1 MEATLNPGMAILIM
15 KPKMTRSFF
24 ELTRGEE
31 NIGSITFPKPFGT
44 LAEVKLFEEEWSLKR
59 MGFWKPLI
67 GSYGLIMH
75 GWNEA
80 AAATAVIS

>member
-1 MEATLNPGMAILIM
+1 MVIHIM
-15 KPKMTRSFF
+15 KPIMSRSFF
-24 ELTRGEE
+24 ELTHGDE
-31 NIGSITFPKPFGT
+31 NIGSITFPKTFGT

-75 GWNEA
+75 GWDEA